1 MMNTYSL
8 FSMVAALSMPV
19 AAVYATPEQDAV
31 ARLQTALACDYITDV
46 HYEIPQTDAAVQAD
60 AVTLYRYVR
69 RQRRLPAGVSAQ
81 SELGQLLKPLLSRK
95 ISESDFAKTVQKTL
109 MRFREYKLD
118 EIYEQNSFFGE
129 AELPLSLYGDED
141 SVTITFDT
149 TGQNPPTV
157 QIERAEPVN
166 SKPYEVTLCFTGRV
180 ALEGDTRATLVL
192 DPRYSL
198 VVINRADDRFSAE
211 LAKHFGR
218 HCRYVTYMGGFDKE
232 QADVMELTY
241 TPDGSSTAA
250 PARGVRSIP
259 VYIRL
264 SE

>member
-1 MMNTYSL
+1 MNTYTL
-8 FSMVAALSMPV
+8 FSRVAALSMPV

-31 ARLQTALACDYITDV
+31 ARLQAALACDYITDA
-46 HYEIPQTDAAVQAD
+46 HYEIPQSDSTAQED

-69 RQRRLPAGVSAQ
+69 RQRRLPAGVSGQ
-81 SELGQLLKPLLSRK
+81 SELGRLLKPLLSRK
-95 ISESDFAKTVQKTL
+95 ISERAFAETVQKTL
-109 MRFREYKLD
+109 IRFREYKLD

-129 AELPLSLYGDED
+129 AELPLKLYGDED
-141 SVTITFDT
+141 AVTITFDT
-149 TGQNPPTV
+149 TGENQPSV
-157 QIERAEPVN
+157 QIERKAPVN
-166 SKPYEVTLCFTGRV
+166 SKPYEVTISFTGRV
-180 ALEGDTRATLVL
+180 ALVGDTRATLVL
-192 DPRYSL
+192 DPHYSL

-232 QADVMELTY
+232 RPDVMELTY
-241 TPDGSSTAA
+241 APDGSTTA
-250 PARGVRSIP
+250 PARGVRAIP